1 MSVVLRLR
9 NPEIDD
15 EQVDRQ
21 TQTDRGLAEESV
33 LLQQTFSRSACI
45 ANLGFPMEI
54 LLGQSQNPWL
64 FSAVTLFSRAL
75 DKSLSFP
82 RSQFP
87 QILSEQVR
95 LGRPPRTLLSAEI
108 LSYWQSNRK
117 GHDQSLRGVEQ
128 QASKVIEKYS

>member
-1 MSVVLRLR
+1 M
-9 NPEIDD
+9 
-15 EQVDRQ
+15 
-21 TQTDRGLAEESV
+21 G
-33 LLQQTFSRSACI
+33 
-45 ANLGFPMEI
+45 I
-54 LLGQSQNPWL
+54 LLVQSQNPWL
-64 FSAVTLFSRAL
+64 CSAVTLFSRAL

-87 QILSEQVR
+87 QILSEQVQ